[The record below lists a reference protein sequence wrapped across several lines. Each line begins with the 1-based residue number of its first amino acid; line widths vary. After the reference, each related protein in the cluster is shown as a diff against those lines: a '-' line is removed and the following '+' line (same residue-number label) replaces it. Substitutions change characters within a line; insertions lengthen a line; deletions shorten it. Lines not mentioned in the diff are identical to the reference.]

1 MPRARVREMEAQVLE
16 LEAEVE
22 HLVRTQ
28 ALDIF
33 NRLIKRALANKNK
46 FRPSD
51 QGYNPGWL
59 TSQARVV
66 SAPPR
71 KLESDRICNFLIH
84 NPSPGYCYHLTSCFY
99 FGALHLSDLQ

>member
-33 NRLIKRALANKNK
+33 NSLNKRLGK
-46 FRPSD
+46 
-51 QGYNPGWL
+51 
-59 TSQARVV
+59 
-66 SAPPR
+66 
-71 KLESDRICNFLIH
+71 
-84 NPSPGYCYHLTSCFY
+84 
-99 FGALHLSDLQ
+99 